1 MSYILFTV
9 DVEDWFQVENL
20 RCRFPHDSW
29 DSCEFRVERNT
40 TVLLDLLERF
50 HVSATFFVLG
60 WIAERLPR
68 LVKEIQAR
76 GHEVAS
82 HGYGHR
88 LCYDISHSELRQDL
102 YRSRSILENMTGQP
116 VRGYRAPSFSITGEL
131 MDLLKELGYRYDSS
145 YNDFSLHDRYGRVDR
160 ISRYI
165 QNAGLNEK
173 DGLVELPISNLK
185 LGGKC
190 IPWGGGG
197 YFRLWPFWMFRQGVR
212 HILRQQGYYLFY
224 CHPWELDHD
233 QPRVDGMRW
242 DRRFR
247 HYVNLSETAKRIEN
261 FLNEFRQ
268 HEFMTCS
275 EFLDWSTG

>member
-20 RCRFPHDSW
+20 RCRFPPDSW
-29 DSCEFRVERNT
+29 DSCEFRAERNT
-40 TVLLDLLERF
+40 NILLDLLDGF
-50 HVSATFFVLG
+50 PVSATFFVLG
-60 WIAERLPR
+60 WIAERVPG

-88 LCYDISHSELRQDL
+88 LCYDISHSELREDL
-102 YRSRSILENMTGQP
+102 YRSRSILENITGQP

-145 YNDFSLHDRYGRVDR
+145 YNDFSLHDRYGRVDSIR
-160 ISRYI
+160 RYI
-165 QNAGLNEK
+165 PNHGLNEK
-173 DGLVELPISNLK
+173 DGLVELPVSNLK
-185 LGGKC
+185 LGGRC

-197 YFRLWPFWMFRQGVR
+197 YFRLWPSWMFRQGVR
-212 HILRQQGYYLFY
+212 QILRQQGYYLFY
-224 CHPWELDHD
+224 CHPWELDPD
-233 QPRVDGMRW
+233 QPRVDGMRL

-275 EFLDWSTG
+275 EFLDWSTD

>member
-20 RCRFPHDSW
+20 RCRFPPDSW
-29 DSCEFRVERNT
+29 DTCEFRVERNT
-40 TVLLDLLERF
+40 TVLLDLLDGFR
-50 HVSATFFVLG
+50 VSATFFVLG
-60 WIAERLPR
+60 WIAERVPR

-82 HGYGHR
+82 HGYGHQ
-88 LCYDISHSELRQDL
+88 LCYDISSSELRQDL
-102 YRSRSILENMTGQP
+102 HRSRSILEDITGQP

-160 ISRYI
+160 IGRYI
-165 QNAGLNEK
+165 PNAGLNEK

-197 YFRLWPFWMFRQGVR
+197 YFRLWPSWMFRQGVR

-224 CHPWELDHD
+224 CHPWELDPD
-233 QPRVDGMRW
+233 QPKVDGMRL

-247 HYVNLSETAKRIEN
+247 HYVNLSETAKRLN
-261 FLNEFRQ
+261 GFLNDFRQ

-275 EFLDWSTG
+275 EFLNRSTG

>member
-20 RCRFPHDSW
+20 RCRFPSDTW

-82 HGYGHR
+82 HGYGHQ
-88 LCYDISHSELRQDL
+88 LCYDISSSELRQDL
-102 YRSRSILENMTGQP
+102 YRSRTILENITGQP

-145 YNDFSLHDRYGRVDR
+145 YNDFSLHDRYGRVDSIR
-160 ISRYI
+160 RYMP
-165 QNAGLNEK
+165 NYGLNEK

-212 HILRQQGYYLFY
+212 HILRQQEYYLFY
-224 CHPWELDHD
+224 CHPWELDPD
-233 QPRVDGMRW
+233 QPRVEGMRL

-261 FLNEFRQ
+261 FLNDFRQ
-268 HEFMTCS
+268 HEFITCS
-275 EFLDWSTG
+275 EFLD

>member
-20 RCRFPHDSW
+20 RCRFPPDSW

-40 TVLLDLLERF
+40 TVLLDLLDGFR
-50 HVSATFFVLG
+50 VSATFFVLG
-60 WIAERLPR
+60 WIAERLPG
-68 LVKEIQAR
+68 LVREIQAR

-82 HGYGHR
+82 HGYGHQ
-88 LCYDISHSELRQDL
+88 LCYDISHSELREDL
-102 YRSRSILENMTGQP
+102 YRSRSTLENITGQP

-131 MDLLKELGYRYDSS
+131 MNLLEELGYRYDSS
-145 YNDFSLHDRYGRVDR
+145 YNDFSLHDRYGRVDSIR
-160 ISRYI
+160 RYMP
-165 QNAGLNEK
+165 NHGLNEK
-173 DGLVELPISNLK
+173 DGLVELPVSNLK
-185 LGGKC
+185 LGGSC

-197 YFRLWPFWMFRQGVR
+197 YFRLWPSWMFRQGVKQ
-212 HILRQQGYYLFY
+212 ILRRQGYYLFY
-224 CHPWELDHD
+224 CHPWELDPD

-275 EFLDWSTG
+275 EFLDWSTD